1 MEQDLFLTMGGMSWA
16 FDIRKKRDPETGLE
30 LPVHWNDYTPLLIAK
45 PTKFPFDAIA
55 RSEDK
60 KRMMREMYEDA
71 NARME
76 SQDQRGGADAH
87 GAVKEFKS
95 QVVVHAAEAGVPPVD
110 VDVLEERA
118 EERREG
124 GKSESGGS
132 SVRDSSP
139 EPSLSSGDS
148 SRDSETDLDEYPLE
162 LKGMSVLERMDRD
175 QTRGLV
181 AEEKCFYKMEPTVT
195 VLDVPGAWRWS

>member
-1 MEQDLFLTMGGMSWA
+1 MEQDLFLTMGGMAWA
-16 FDIRKKRDPETGLE
+16 FDIRKKRDPDTGSE
-30 LPVHWNDYTPLLIAK
+30 VPVHWNDYTPLLIAK
-45 PTKFPFDAIA
+45 PTQFAFDAIA

-60 KRMMREMYEDA
+60 KRMVREMYEDA

-76 SQDQRGGADAH
+76 SQDQRGGADAR
-87 GAVKEFKS
+87 GAVDEFKS
-95 QVVVHAAEAGVPPVD
+95 EVVGYAAEAGVPPVD
-110 VDVLEERA
+110 VEVEDERT
-118 EERREG
+118 EQRREG
-124 GKSESGGS
+124 GKSESGS

-162 LKGMSVLERMDRD
+162 LQGMTVLERMDYN
-175 QTRGLV
+175 QKKGLV
-181 AEEKCFYKMEPTVT
+181 AEKYFYKSEPTVT